1 MSVAQAGA
9 LKIGDLEI
17 VQILDGEWITP
28 LPPGVA
34 EMATEVLAEHSDYL
48 LPGGRMSA
56 ALGAFLVRTGDH
68 VVLIDAGLGPSA
80 HHGDVHTVSGQLSPS
95 GFSSEMV
102 ADFFR
107 AKGAPESQVSWFLDM
122 LSGQTLEHGLLGA
135 NLRKAGVRPDEIT
148 DVVLSHLHPDHMG
161 WVAREGMPFFPKAKL
176 WAHQADVDF
185 FLSETAP
192 DETTFKIMLGVDST
206 KDRMVPVHDQIH
218 PWDRDRT
225 IAPGIDLRWLPG
237 HTPGSSVAVVSSGDE
252 RAMILGDV
260 IHCPLELVDDDF
272 AIMADIDP
280 AMAKRSKDVLRTELE
295 DSTVHASSSH
305 FAGLRFGRLMTGEGR
320 RLWSWSG
327 R

>member
-1 MSVAQAGA
+1 MTV
-9 LKIGDLEI
+9 GDLEI

-34 EMATEVLAEHSDYL
+34 EMDPEVLAEHSDYL

-56 ALGAFLVRTGDH
+56 ALGAFLVRTGDQ

-80 HHGDVHTVSGQLSPS
+80 HHDHDHDHHDDHDASDHLSPC
-95 GFSSEMV
+95 GFSAQTVRE
-102 ADFFR
+102 FFR
-107 AKGAPESQVSWFLDM
+107 AKGAPESQMQWFLDM
-122 LSGQTLEHGLLGA
+122 LSRQSLAHGLLGDG
-135 NLRKAGVRPDEIT
+135 LRKAGVRPEEIT

-161 WVAREGMPFFPKAKL
+161 WVARQGIPFFPTAKL

-185 FLSETAP
+185 FLGDTAP

-206 KDRMVPVHDQIH
+206 KERMTPVHDQIH
-218 PWDRDRT
+218 PWDHDRT

-237 HTPGSSVAVVSSGDE
+237 HTPGSSIAVVSSGTD

-280 AMAKRSKDVLRTELE
+280 AMAKRSKDVLRKELE
-295 DSTVHASSSH
+295 GSSVHASSSH
-305 FAGLRFGRLMTGEGR
+305 FPGLRFGRLVTGRGR
-320 RLWSWSG
+320 RSWSWS
-327 R
+327 